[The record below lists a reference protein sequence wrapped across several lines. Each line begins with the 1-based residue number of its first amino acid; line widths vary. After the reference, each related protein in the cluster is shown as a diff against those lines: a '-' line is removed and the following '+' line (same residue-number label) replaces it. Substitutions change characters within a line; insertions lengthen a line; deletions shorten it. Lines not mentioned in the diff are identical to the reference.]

1 MAKTSATGLKRIVNA
16 TKYSMKGL
24 KAGLINEAAFRQEC
38 CLSIIMIIASFWVA
52 KDYIQVLLL
61 LTGPFLVMTTEI
73 LNSAIEAV
81 VDRIGD
87 EYHELSGRAKDMG
100 SAAVFIMLVY
110 TVVVWAVILL
120 HNYAGLF

>member
-38 CLSIIMIIASFWVA
+38 CLAIIMIIASFWVA